1 MRITKKSDYKR
12 RFTKQMKRR
21 MSQKEKE
28 NKRDDEEKDED
39 NKRGQRQI
47 KNGQNLMNVLY
58 I

>member
-1 MRITKKSDYKR
+1 
-12 RFTKQMKRR
+12 